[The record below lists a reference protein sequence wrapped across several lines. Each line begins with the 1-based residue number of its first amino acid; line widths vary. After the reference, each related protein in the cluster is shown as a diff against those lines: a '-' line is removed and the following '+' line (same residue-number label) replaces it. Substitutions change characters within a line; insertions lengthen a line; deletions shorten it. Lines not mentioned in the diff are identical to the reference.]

1 MWPGVDQTKS
11 SAGYSTR
18 TKFEQ
23 ILIAKMFMK
32 TALDQEDLALIW
44 GGTSRQYISKIVRK
58 WCPRWGEKSR
68 SHIKLQHL
76 PMSFLEAS
84 QPDGFSDRYHTLPAT
99 EVDGKDLRCETIR
112 KDNIGKRITNSNKYK
127 MSSLRWIAWSI
138 PGTGLTTLVTD
149 LFAAR
154 ISECELIRIHKK
166 WLIIFPAKTSR
177 LVDRGFAFCTIYY
190 PNLNIAFVPAFM
202 RGRSQMFPVEIINA
216 RRMSQDRY
224 TCEAVFSRVTHHKL
238 MKGILKY
245 EHIRYATDA
254 AHCGHF
260 SSRLM
265 KPMMKPKFWDEFVST
280 ACDDP
285 KYPKP
290 LELRPCLKVGSAS
303 GTSGTEVIDNVPCTH
318 EESSV
323 VDSDTSSMSSS
334 EEEEEEDDHDD
345 VEKDDV

>member
-1 MWPGVDQTKS
+1 MWPGADQTKS
-11 SAGYSTR
+11 SAGCSTR

-23 ILIAKMFMK
+23 ILISKMFMK
-32 TALDQEDLALIW
+32 MALEQEDLATIW
-44 GGTSRQYISKIVRK
+44 GTSRQLISKICRK

-84 QPDGFSDRYHTLPAT
+84 QPEGFSERYHTLPST

-112 KDNIGKRITNSNKYK
+112 KDNIGKRVTNSSKYK

-154 ISECELIRIHKK
+154 ISECEIVRLHKK
-166 WLIIFPAKTSR
+166 WLMIFPAKTSR

-238 MKGILKY
+238 MQGILKY
-245 EHIRYATDA
+245 EHLRYATDA

-260 SSRLM
+260 SSQLM
-265 KPMMKPKFWDEFVST
+265 KPMMKPKIWDEFVST
-280 ACDDP
+280 PCDDP

-290 LELRPCLKVGSAS
+290 LDLKPHLKVGKVS
-303 GTSGTEVIDNVPCTH
+303 GT
-318 EESSV
+318 V
-323 VDSDTSSMSSS
+323 VVTSSPHVVHDEHGGSSS
-334 EEEEEEDDHDD
+334 CTTSTEEDDD
-345 VEKDDV
+345 